1 MNHKKNLATALAV
14 LMAVQN
20 SGQPWSVFAYDEDSA
35 PEPVTEKSD
44 GTGVEELSDDPVIDE
59 AEDEVVPAPEDE
71 VPAFEDMSTEGTYT
85 VNINITNKDVN
96 IDPVKLDLGVVAEK
110 ISLEGYSFSNAMVN
124 GKEVKAVRTWE
135 DEKYVQYADGSVD
148 KLTDTITVNM
158 EAKEEEENVPAKA
171 PVEEKAPEAP
181 VNEEKAPEP
190 ETTYYEVKFFDQ
202 IVVDGTLQKA
212 ETPITTQW
220 IKDGELAVAPGT
232 VCPEGYAFT
241 GWSGDVNSPITK
253 NTEFVAQ
260 YAKNE
265 APIKLT
271 INYVFEGSE
280 MVAAQPWVASVKM
293 ATSSMKSLS
302 LSLKVARQQLMEKR
316 SPATH
321 SIIPTKTLL
330 SQLFIK
336 GKRPAIQ

>member
-124 GKEVKAVRTWE
+124 GK
-135 DEKYVQYADGSVD
+135 
-148 KLTDTITVNM
+148 
-158 EAKEEEENVPAKA
+158 
-171 PVEEKAPEAP
+171 
-181 VNEEKAPEP
+181 
-190 ETTYYEVKFFDQ
+190 
-202 IVVDGTLQKA
+202 
-212 ETPITTQW
+212 
-220 IKDGELAVAPGT
+220 
-232 VCPEGYAFT
+232 
-241 GWSGDVNSPITK
+241 
-253 NTEFVAQ
+253 
-260 YAKNE
+260 
-265 APIKLT
+265 
-271 INYVFEGSE
+271 
-280 MVAAQPWVASVKM
+280 
-293 ATSSMKSLS
+293 
-302 LSLKVARQQLMEKR
+302 
-316 SPATH
+316 
-321 SIIPTKTLL
+321 
-330 SQLFIK
+330 
-336 GKRPAIQ
+336 